1 MIFKFDSVWYN
12 KPYCSFY
19 GKGNREVN
27 ILITNDDGIGA
38 SGIKSLAA
46 ALSRAADVYVCAPHT
61 QRSAA
66 GHGITVGKPIE
77 VEETDFEHAVKA
89 YSITGTPADC
99 VKIGTKILLDIGV
112 KVDMVFSG
120 INLGGNLGT
129 DTLYSGTVSAAIEG
143 SLCGIPSVAVSVNSH
158 TATHFEL
165 ACELALAACKKGF
178 EHMDAKTVLNINTP
192 DLPKDEIK
200 GVKYTRLGAREYQEW
215 FRPKTGENGKTQ
227 YWYEGNPVIYEGL
240 PDDIDVI
247 SMQDGYASITPLQ
260 YDMTN
265 YDLIE
270 KVRNWRLEK

>member
-1 MIFKFDSVWYN
+1 M
-12 KPYCSFY
+12 
-19 GKGNREVN
+19 N
-27 ILITNDDGIGA
+27 ILVTNDDGINA
-38 SGIKSLAA
+38 AGIRSLVT
-46 ALSRAADVYVCAPHT
+46 ALSSEGDIYVCAPHT

-77 VEETDFEHAVKA
+77 VEEVEYDRAAKA

-99 VKIGTKILLDIGV
+99 VKIGTKILLDQNI
-112 KVDMVFSG
+112 KIDMVFSG

-158 TATHFEL
+158 HATHFEL
-165 ACELALAACKKGF
+165 ACELALGVCRNGF
-178 EHMDAKTVLNINTP
+178 EKMDARTVLNINTP
-192 DLPKDEIK
+192 DLPKEEIK
-200 GVKYTRLGAREYQEW
+200 GVKYTRLGAREYKEW
-215 FRPKTGENGKTQ
+215 FRPNIGENGKTQ
-227 YWYEGNPVIYEGL
+227 YWYEGNPVVYEGL

-265 YDLIE
+265 YDLIDE
-270 KVRNWRLEK
+270 IQKWRLEG

>member
-1 MIFKFDSVWYN
+1 M
-12 KPYCSFY
+12 
-19 GKGNREVN
+19 N
-27 ILITNDDGIGA
+27 ILVTNDDGIHA

-46 ALSRAADVYVCAPHT
+46 SLSQAADIYVCAPHT

-77 VEETDFEHAVKA
+77 VEEVDFEHAVKA
-89 YSITGTPADC
+89 YAITGTPADC
-99 VKIGTKILLDIGV
+99 VKIGTKILLDQGI

-158 TATHFEL
+158 EATHFEL
-165 ACELALAACKKGF
+165 ACELALAACEKGF
-178 EHMDAKTVLNINTP
+178 GHMDAKTVLNINTP
-192 DLPKDEIK
+192 DLPKEEIK
-200 GVKYTRLGAREYQEW
+200 GVKYTRLGAREYKEW
-215 FRPKTGENGKTQ
+215 FRPNIGENGKTQ

-270 KVRNWRLEK
+270 KVKNWRLEE

>member
-1 MIFKFDSVWYN
+1 MNLLV
-12 KPYCSFY
+12 
-19 GKGNREVN
+19 
-27 ILITNDDGIGA
+27 TNDDGIDA
-38 SGIKSLAA
+38 AGIRSLVE
-46 ALSRAADVYVCAPHT
+46 ALSQTAEVYVCAPHT

-77 VEETDFEHAVKA
+77 VEETKFPGAVKA

-99 VKIGTKILLDIGV
+99 VKIGTKILSQQNI

-129 DTLYSGTVSAAIEG
+129 DNLYSGTVSAAIEG

-158 TATHFEL
+158 EATHFEL
-165 ACELALAACKKGF
+165 ACELAVNACRNGF
-178 EHMDAKTVLNINTP
+178 EKMNAGTVLNINTP
-192 DLPKDEIK
+192 DLPKEEIK
-200 GVKYTRLGAREYQEW
+200 GVKYTRLGAREYKEF
-215 FRPKTGENGKTQ
+215 FRPKEGRDGKTQ

-265 YDLIE
+265 YTLVDEI
-270 KVRNWRLEK
+270 KTWRLEE